1 MGSYTLKVFIIHNNQ
16 SIIKVIISYYKS
28 IFTRYIN
35 YISTTTNMNF
45 TIMNLA
51 LVLTLLFVVFTT
63 TVEGSDSPRTQLP
76 YTMIPP
82 SEPEETHIPY
92 YEETQMPQP
101 EETHIPYYEE
111 THFPYE
117 TQMPETKEEDT
128 YNTFLNVPEKYN
140 TFLN

>member
-1 MGSYTLKVFIIHNNQ
+1 MGHNNQ

-28 IFTRYIN
+28 IFSRYIN

-45 TIMNLA
+45 TIMNLT

-63 TVEGSDSPRTQLP
+63 TVEGSDSPRTQLL
-76 YTMIPP
+76 YTMLPP

-92 YEETQMPQP
+92 YEETHFPSEP

-117 TQMPETKEEDT
+117 TQMPE
-128 YNTFLNVPEKYN
+128 KYN